1 MFEELTKNKQLWLN
15 RLSLFI
21 VGVGLILVY
30 FIFKNLGLIRGEIQT
45 FFVLVRPVIIAFAIA
60 YVLNR
65 PMIFIEEKL
74 KVISRKLF
82 KKEIASGTSRGSAIL
97 LLFLLV
103 VGVIYVL
110 FNSVIPPIIKNLRL
124 LLESLPMFKESINYY
139 IDEFGPYV
147 QSFIT
152 QEQIDQISNF
162 VTHFLSSLG
171 TYVLQLGTGVITN
184 VTGFAI
190 STLTTIILSIYFLK
204 DKEILINSVDKGAQ
218 ALLSPRLLKVTGFAI
233 STLTTI
239 ILSIYFLKD
248 KEILINSVDKGAQAL
263 LSPRLLKRMKQLLHD
278 LDIVFG
284 GFLIAQL
291 IAAILAGVFST
302 LILLVI
308 RHPFAILVGLVTGV
322 TNVIPYIGPILGAL
336 LGCVLGLFSSLNLA
350 ILSLILLTI
359 YQQLDAN
366 VIQPKLLSNS
376 VGLNPVWVLI
386 AILIGGHYLGMVGM
400 IVSIPSAALAQIYL
414 TRRYHRLKNQQKI

>member
-1 MFEELTKNKQLWLN
+1 MLEQLKKNKQLWLN
-15 RLSLFI
+15 CLSIFI
-21 VGVGLILVY
+21 VGVGLI
-30 FIFKNLGLIRGEIQT
+30 FIYYILKNLCLITNQIHT
-45 FFVLVRPVIIAFAIA
+45 FILLISPVIIAFGIA

-65 PMIFIEEKL
+65 PMIYIEKKL
-74 KVISRKLF
+74 KDLSRKIF
-82 KKEIASGTSRGSAIL
+82 KKELASGASRGFTIL
-97 LLFLLV
+97 LLFILV
-103 VGVIYVL
+103 VGSIYVL
-110 FNSVIPPIIKNLRL
+110 FNSIIPPIMKNLRL
-124 LLESLPMFKESINYY
+124 LLESLPMFQESMNYY
-139 IDEFGPYV
+139 IKELGPYV
-147 QSFIT
+147 ESFIN
-152 QEQIDQISNF
+152 QQQIDQISNF
-162 VTHFLSSLG
+162 ITNLLSAIG
-171 TYVLQLGTGVITN
+171 TQILQLGTGVITN

-218 ALLSPRLLKVTGFAI
+218 ALLSPRLLK
-233 STLTTI
+233 
-239 ILSIYFLKD
+239 
-248 KEILINSVDKGAQAL
+248 
-263 LSPRLLKRMKQLLHD
+263 RMKQLLHD
-278 LDIVFG
+278 LDVVFG

>member
-1 MFEELTKNKQLWLN
+1 MLEQLKKNKQLWLN
-15 RLSLFI
+15 CLSIFI
-21 VGVGLILVY
+21 VGVGLI
-30 FIFKNLGLIRGEIQT
+30 FIYYILNNLGLITDQIHT
-45 FFVLVRPVIIAFAIA
+45 FILLIRPVIIAFGIA

-65 PMIFIEEKL
+65 PMIYIDKKL
-74 KVISRKLF
+74 KDLSRKIF
-82 KKEIASGTSRGSAIL
+82 KKELASGASRGFTIL
-97 LLFLLV
+97 LLFILV
-103 VGVIYVL
+103 VGSIYVL
-110 FNSVIPPIIKNLRL
+110 FNSIIPPIMKNLRL
-124 LLESLPMFKESINYY
+124 LLESLPMFQESMNYY
-139 IDEFGPYV
+139 IKELGPYV
-147 QSFIT
+147 ESFIN
-152 QEQIDQISNF
+152 QQQIDQISNF
-162 VTHFLSSLG
+162 ITNLLSTIG
-171 TYVLQLGTGVITN
+171 TQILQLGTGVITN

-218 ALLSPRLLKVTGFAI
+218 ALLSPRLLK
-233 STLTTI
+233 
-239 ILSIYFLKD
+239 
-248 KEILINSVDKGAQAL
+248 
-263 LSPRLLKRMKQLLHD
+263 RMKQLLHD
-278 LDIVFG
+278 LDVVFG

>member
-1 MFEELTKNKQLWLN
+1 MLEQLKKNKQLWLN
-15 RLSLFI
+15 CLSIFI
-21 VGVGLILVY
+21 VGVGLI
-30 FIFKNLGLIRGEIQT
+30 FIYYILKNLGLITNQIHT
-45 FFVLVRPVIIAFAIA
+45 FILLIRPVIIAFGIA

-65 PMIFIEEKL
+65 PMIYIEKKL
-74 KVISRKLF
+74 KDLSRKIF
-82 KKEIASGTSRGSAIL
+82 KKELASGASRGITIL
-97 LLFLLV
+97 LLFILV
-103 VGVIYVL
+103 VGSIYVL
-110 FNSVIPPIIKNLRL
+110 FNSIIPPIMKNLRL
-124 LLESLPMFKESINYY
+124 LLESLPMFQESMNYY
-139 IDEFGPYV
+139 IKELGPYV
-147 QSFIT
+147 ESFIN
-152 QEQIDQISNF
+152 QQQIDQISNF
-162 VTHFLSSLG
+162 ITNLLSTIG
-171 TYVLQLGTGVITN
+171 TQILQLGTGVITN

-218 ALLSPRLLKVTGFAI
+218 ALLSPRLLK
-233 STLTTI
+233 
-239 ILSIYFLKD
+239 
-248 KEILINSVDKGAQAL
+248 
-263 LSPRLLKRMKQLLHD
+263 RMKQLLHD
-278 LDIVFG
+278 LDVVFG

>member
-1 MFEELTKNKQLWLN
+1 MLEQLKKNKQLWLN
-15 RLSLFI
+15 CLSIFI
-21 VGVGLILVY
+21 VGVGLI
-30 FIFKNLGLIRGEIQT
+30 FIYYILKNLGLITDQIHT
-45 FFVLVRPVIIAFAIA
+45 FILLIRPVIIAFGIA

-65 PMIFIEEKL
+65 PMIYIEKKL
-74 KVISRKLF
+74 KDLSRKIF
-82 KKEIASGTSRGSAIL
+82 KKELASGASRGVTIL
-97 LLFLLV
+97 ILFILV
-103 VGVIYVL
+103 VGSIYIL
-110 FNSVIPPIIKNLRL
+110 FNSIIPPIMKNLRL
-124 LLESLPMFKESINYY
+124 LLESLPMFQESMNYY
-139 IDEFGPYV
+139 IKELGPYV
-147 QSFIT
+147 ESFIN
-152 QEQIDQISNF
+152 QQQIDQISNF
-162 VTHFLSSLG
+162 ITNLLSTIG
-171 TYVLQLGTGVITN
+171 TQILQLGTGVITN

-204 DKEILINSVDKGAQ
+204 DKEILINS
-218 ALLSPRLLKVTGFAI
+218 L
-233 STLTTI
+233 
-239 ILSIYFLKD
+239 
-248 KEILINSVDKGAQAL
+248 DKGAQAL

-278 LDIVFG
+278 LDVVFG

>member
-1 MFEELTKNKQLWLN
+1 MLEQLKKNKQLWLN
-15 RLSLFI
+15 CLSIFI
-21 VGVGLILVY
+21 VGVGLI
-30 FIFKNLGLIRGEIQT
+30 FIYYILNNLGLITDQIHT
-45 FFVLVRPVIIAFAIA
+45 FILLIRPVIIAFGIA

-65 PMIFIEEKL
+65 PMIYIEKKL
-74 KVISRKLF
+74 KDLSRKIF
-82 KKEIASGTSRGSAIL
+82 KKELASGASRGFTIL
-97 LLFLLV
+97 LLFILV
-103 VGVIYVL
+103 VGSIYVL
-110 FNSVIPPIIKNLRL
+110 FNSIIPPIMKNLRL
-124 LLESLPMFKESINYY
+124 LLESLPMFQESMNYY
-139 IDEFGPYV
+139 IKELGPYV
-147 QSFIT
+147 ESFIN
-152 QEQIDQISNF
+152 QQQIDQISNF
-162 VTHFLSSLG
+162 ITNLLSMIG
-171 TYVLQLGTGVITN
+171 TQILQLGTGVITN

-218 ALLSPRLLKVTGFAI
+218 ALLSPRLLK
-233 STLTTI
+233 
-239 ILSIYFLKD
+239 
-248 KEILINSVDKGAQAL
+248 
-263 LSPRLLKRMKQLLHD
+263 RMKQLLHD
-278 LDIVFG
+278 LDVVFG

>member
-1 MFEELTKNKQLWLN
+1 MLEQLKKNKQLWLN
-15 RLSLFI
+15 CLSIFI
-21 VGVGLILVY
+21 VGVGLI
-30 FIFKNLGLIRGEIQT
+30 FIYYILKNLGLITNQIHT
-45 FFVLVRPVIIAFAIA
+45 FILLIRPVIIAFGIA

-65 PMIFIEEKL
+65 PMIYIEKKL
-74 KVISRKLF
+74 KDLSRKIF
-82 KKEIASGTSRGSAIL
+82 KKELASGASRGFTIL
-97 LLFLLV
+97 LLFILV
-103 VGVIYVL
+103 VGSIYVL
-110 FNSVIPPIIKNLRL
+110 FNSIIPPIMKNLRL
-124 LLESLPMFKESINYY
+124 LLESLPMFQESMNYY
-139 IDEFGPYV
+139 IKELGPYV
-147 QSFIT
+147 ESFIN
-152 QEQIDQISNF
+152 QQQIDQISNF
-162 VTHFLSSLG
+162 ITNLLSAIG
-171 TYVLQLGTGVITN
+171 TQILQLGTGVITN

-218 ALLSPRLLKVTGFAI
+218 ALLSPRLLK
-233 STLTTI
+233 
-239 ILSIYFLKD
+239 
-248 KEILINSVDKGAQAL
+248 
-263 LSPRLLKRMKQLLHD
+263 RMKQLLHD
-278 LDIVFG
+278 LDVVFG

-308 RHPFAILVGLVTGV
+308 RHPFAILVGLLTGV
-322 TNVIPYIGPILGAL
+322 TNAIPYIGPILGAL

>member
-1 MFEELTKNKQLWLN
+1 MLEQLKKNKQLWLN
-15 RLSLFI
+15 CLSIFI
-21 VGVGLILVY
+21 VGVGLI
-30 FIFKNLGLIRGEIQT
+30 FIYYILNNLGLITDQIHT
-45 FFVLVRPVIIAFAIA
+45 FILLIRPVIIAFGIA

-65 PMIFIEEKL
+65 PMIYIDKKL
-74 KVISRKLF
+74 KDLSRKIF
-82 KKEIASGTSRGSAIL
+82 KKELASGASRGFTIL
-97 LLFLLV
+97 LLFILV
-103 VGVIYVL
+103 VGSIYVL
-110 FNSVIPPIIKNLRL
+110 FNSIIPPIMKNLRL
-124 LLESLPMFKESINYY
+124 LLESLPMFQESMNYY
-139 IDEFGPYV
+139 IKELGPYV
-147 QSFIT
+147 ESFIN
-152 QEQIDQISNF
+152 QQQIDQISNF
-162 VTHFLSSLG
+162 ITNLLSTIG
-171 TYVLQLGTGVITN
+171 TQILQLGTGVITN

-204 DKEILINSVDKGAQ
+204 DKEILINS
-218 ALLSPRLLKVTGFAI
+218 L
-233 STLTTI
+233 
-239 ILSIYFLKD
+239 
-248 KEILINSVDKGAQAL
+248 DKGAQAL

-278 LDIVFG
+278 LDVVFG

>member
-1 MFEELTKNKQLWLN
+1 MLEQLKKNKQLWLN
-15 RLSLFI
+15 CLSIFI
-21 VGVGLILVY
+21 VGVGLI
-30 FIFKNLGLIRGEIQT
+30 FIYYILNNLGLITDQIHT
-45 FFVLVRPVIIAFAIA
+45 FILLIRPVIIAFGIA

-65 PMIFIEEKL
+65 PMIYIEKKL
-74 KVISRKLF
+74 KDLSRKIF
-82 KKEIASGTSRGSAIL
+82 KKELASGSSRGFTIL
-97 LLFLLV
+97 LLFILV
-103 VGVIYVL
+103 VGSIYVL
-110 FNSVIPPIIKNLRL
+110 FNSIIPPIMKNLRL
-124 LLESLPMFKESINYY
+124 LLESLPMFQESMNYY
-139 IDEFGPYV
+139 IKELGPYV
-147 QSFIT
+147 ESFIN
-152 QEQIDQISNF
+152 QQQIDQISNF
-162 VTHFLSSLG
+162 ITNLLSTIG
-171 TYVLQLGTGVITN
+171 TQILQLGTGVITN

-218 ALLSPRLLKVTGFAI
+218 ALLSPRLLK
-233 STLTTI
+233 
-239 ILSIYFLKD
+239 
-248 KEILINSVDKGAQAL
+248 
-263 LSPRLLKRMKQLLHD
+263 RMKQLLHD
-278 LDIVFG
+278 LDVVFG

>member
-1 MFEELTKNKQLWLN
+1 MLEQLKKNKQLWLN
-15 RLSLFI
+15 CLSIFI
-21 VGVGLILVY
+21 VGVGLI
-30 FIFKNLGLIRGEIQT
+30 FIYYILKNLGLITNQIHT
-45 FFVLVRPVIIAFAIA
+45 FILLIRPVIIAFGIA

-65 PMIFIEEKL
+65 PMIYIEKKL
-74 KVISRKLF
+74 KDLSRKIF
-82 KKEIASGTSRGSAIL
+82 KKELASGASRGFTIL
-97 LLFLLV
+97 LLFILV
-103 VGVIYVL
+103 VGSIYVL
-110 FNSVIPPIIKNLRL
+110 FNSIIPPIMKNLRL
-124 LLESLPMFKESINYY
+124 LLESLPMFQESMNYY
-139 IDEFGPYV
+139 IKELGPYV
-147 QSFIT
+147 ESFIN
-152 QEQIDQISNF
+152 QQQIDQISNF
-162 VTHFLSSLG
+162 ITNLLSAIG
-171 TYVLQLGTGVITN
+171 TQILQLGTGVITN

-218 ALLSPRLLKVTGFAI
+218 ALLSPRLLK
-233 STLTTI
+233 
-239 ILSIYFLKD
+239 
-248 KEILINSVDKGAQAL
+248 
-263 LSPRLLKRMKQLLHD
+263 RMKQLLHD
-278 LDIVFG
+278 LDVVFG

-308 RHPFAILVGLVTGV
+308 RHPFALLVGLVTGV

>member
-1 MFEELTKNKQLWLN
+1 MLEQLKKNKQLWLN
-15 RLSLFI
+15 CLSIFI
-21 VGVGLILVY
+21 VGVGLI
-30 FIFKNLGLIRGEIQT
+30 FIYYILKNLGLITDQIHT
-45 FFVLVRPVIIAFAIA
+45 FILLIRPVIIAFGIA

-65 PMIFIEEKL
+65 PMIYIEKKL
-74 KVISRKLF
+74 KDLSRKIF
-82 KKEIASGTSRGSAIL
+82 KKELASGASRGITIL
-97 LLFLLV
+97 LLFILV
-103 VGVIYVL
+103 VGSIYVL
-110 FNSVIPPIIKNLRL
+110 FNSIIPPIMKNLRL
-124 LLESLPMFKESINYY
+124 LLESLPMFQESMNYY
-139 IDEFGPYV
+139 IKELGPYV
-147 QSFIT
+147 ESFIN
-152 QEQIDQISNF
+152 QQQIDQISNF
-162 VTHFLSSLG
+162 ITNLLSTIG
-171 TYVLQLGTGVITN
+171 TQILQLGTGVITN

-218 ALLSPRLLKVTGFAI
+218 ALLSPRLLK
-233 STLTTI
+233 
-239 ILSIYFLKD
+239 
-248 KEILINSVDKGAQAL
+248 
-263 LSPRLLKRMKQLLHD
+263 RMKQLLHD
-278 LDIVFG
+278 LDVVFG

>member
-1 MFEELTKNKQLWLN
+1 MLEQLKKNKQLWLN
-15 RLSLFI
+15 CLSIFI
-21 VGVGLILVY
+21 VGVGLI
-30 FIFKNLGLIRGEIQT
+30 FIYYILKNLGLITDQIHT
-45 FFVLVRPVIIAFAIA
+45 FILLIRPVIIAFGIA

-65 PMIFIEEKL
+65 PMIYIEKKL
-74 KVISRKLF
+74 KDLSRKIF
-82 KKEIASGTSRGSAIL
+82 KKELASGASRGFTIL
-97 LLFLLV
+97 LLFILV
-103 VGVIYVL
+103 VGSIYVL
-110 FNSVIPPIIKNLRL
+110 FNSIIPPIMKNLRL
-124 LLESLPMFKESINYY
+124 LLESLPMFQESMNYY
-139 IDEFGPYV
+139 IKELGPYV
-147 QSFIT
+147 ESFIN
-152 QEQIDQISNF
+152 QQQIDQISNF
-162 VTHFLSSLG
+162 ITNLLSTIG
-171 TYVLQLGTGVITN
+171 TQILQLGTGVITN

-218 ALLSPRLLKVTGFAI
+218 ALLSPRLLK
-233 STLTTI
+233 
-239 ILSIYFLKD
+239 
-248 KEILINSVDKGAQAL
+248 
-263 LSPRLLKRMKQLLHD
+263 RMKQLLHD
-278 LDIVFG
+278 LDVVFG

>member
-1 MFEELTKNKQLWLN
+1 MFEQLKKNKQLWLN
-15 RLSLFI
+15 SLSLFI
-21 VGVGLILVY
+21 VGVGLI
-30 FIFKNLGLIRGEIQT
+30 FIYYILKNLGLITNQIHT
-45 FFVLVRPVIIAFAIA
+45 FILLIRPVIIAFGIA

-65 PMIFIEEKL
+65 PMIYIEKKL
-74 KVISRKLF
+74 KDLSRKIF
-82 KKEIASGTSRGSAIL
+82 KKELASGASRGFTIL
-97 LLFLLV
+97 LLFILV
-103 VGVIYVL
+103 VGSIYVL
-110 FNSVIPPIIKNLRL
+110 FNSIIPPIMKNLRL
-124 LLESLPMFKESINYY
+124 LLESLPMFQESMNYY
-139 IDEFGPYV
+139 IKELGPYV
-147 QSFIT
+147 ESFIN
-152 QEQIDQISNF
+152 QQQIDQISNF
-162 VTHFLSSLG
+162 ITNLLSAIG
-171 TYVLQLGTGVITN
+171 TQILQLGTGVITN

-218 ALLSPRLLKVTGFAI
+218 ALLSPRLLK
-233 STLTTI
+233 
-239 ILSIYFLKD
+239 
-248 KEILINSVDKGAQAL
+248 
-263 LSPRLLKRMKQLLHD
+263 RMKQLLHD
-278 LDIVFG
+278 LDVVFG

>member
-1 MFEELTKNKQLWLN
+1 MLEQLKKNKQLWLN
-15 RLSLFI
+15 CLSIFI
-21 VGVGLILVY
+21 VGVGLI
-30 FIFKNLGLIRGEIQT
+30 FIYYILKNLGLITNQIHT
-45 FFVLVRPVIIAFAIA
+45 FILLIRPVIIAFGIA

-65 PMIFIEEKL
+65 PMIYIEKKL
-74 KVISRKLF
+74 KDLSRKIF
-82 KKEIASGTSRGSAIL
+82 KKELASGASRGFTIL
-97 LLFLLV
+97 LLFILV
-103 VGVIYVL
+103 VGSIYVL
-110 FNSVIPPIIKNLRL
+110 FNSIIPPIMKNLRL
-124 LLESLPMFKESINYY
+124 LLESLPMFQESMNYY
-139 IDEFGPYV
+139 IKELGPYV
-147 QSFIT
+147 ESFIN
-152 QEQIDQISNF
+152 QQQIDQISNF
-162 VTHFLSSLG
+162 ITNLLSTIG
-171 TYVLQLGTGVITN
+171 TQILQLGTGVITN

-218 ALLSPRLLKVTGFAI
+218 ALLSPRLLK
-233 STLTTI
+233 
-239 ILSIYFLKD
+239 
-248 KEILINSVDKGAQAL
+248 
-263 LSPRLLKRMKQLLHD
+263 RMKQLLHD
-278 LDIVFG
+278 LDVVFG

>member
-1 MFEELTKNKQLWLN
+1 MFEQLKKNKQLWLN
-15 RLSLFI
+15 SLSIFI
-21 VGVGLILVY
+21 VGVCLL
-30 FIFKNLGLIRGEIQT
+30 FIYYLLKNLGLITDQIHT
-45 FFVLVRPVIIAFAIA
+45 FILLIRPIIIAFGIA
-60 YVLNR
+60 YVLNH
-65 PMIFIEEKL
+65 PMMYIEKKL
-74 KVISRKLF
+74 KLFSRKVF
-82 KKEIASGTSRGSAIL
+82 KKELPSGASRGFTIL
-97 LLFLLV
+97 LLFILV
-103 VGVIYVL
+103 VGAIYVL
-110 FNSVIPPIIKNLRL
+110 FNSIIPPIMKNLRL
-124 LLESLPMFKESINYY
+124 LLESLPMFQDSINYY
-139 IDEFGPYV
+139 IKELGPYV
-147 QSFIT
+147 ESFIN
-152 QEQIDQISNF
+152 QQQIDQITNF
-162 VTHFLSSLG
+162 ITNLLSTIGTH
-171 TYVLQLGTGVITN
+171 VLQLGTGVITN

-204 DKEILINSVDKGAQ
+204 DKEILIDSMNKGAQ
-218 ALLSPRLLKVTGFAI
+218 TLLSPKLLVR
-233 STLTTI
+233 
-239 ILSIYFLKD
+239 
-248 KEILINSVDKGAQAL
+248 V
-263 LSPRLLKRMKQLLHD
+263 KQLLHD
-278 LDIVFG
+278 LDVVFG

-302 LILLVI
+302 LILIVI

-322 TNVIPYIGPILGAL
+322 ANVIPYVGPILGAL

-414 TRRYHRLKNQQKI
+414 TRRYHRLKTEEKI

>member
-1 MFEELTKNKQLWLN
+1 MLEQLKKNKQLWLN
-15 RLSLFI
+15 CLSIFI
-21 VGVGLILVY
+21 VGVGLI
-30 FIFKNLGLIRGEIQT
+30 FIYYILKNLGLITNQIHT
-45 FFVLVRPVIIAFAIA
+45 FILLIRPVIIAFGIA

-65 PMIFIEEKL
+65 PMIYIEKKL
-74 KVISRKLF
+74 KDLSRKIF
-82 KKEIASGTSRGSAIL
+82 KKELASGASRGFTIL
-97 LLFLLV
+97 VLFILV
-103 VGVIYVL
+103 VGSIYVL
-110 FNSVIPPIIKNLRL
+110 FNSIIPPIMKNLRL
-124 LLESLPMFKESINYY
+124 LLESLPMFQESMNYY
-139 IDEFGPYV
+139 IKELGPYV
-147 QSFIT
+147 ESFIN
-152 QEQIDQISNF
+152 QQQIDQISNF
-162 VTHFLSSLG
+162 ITNLLSAIG
-171 TYVLQLGTGVITN
+171 TQILQLGTGVITN

-218 ALLSPRLLKVTGFAI
+218 ALLSPRLLK
-233 STLTTI
+233 
-239 ILSIYFLKD
+239 
-248 KEILINSVDKGAQAL
+248 
-263 LSPRLLKRMKQLLHD
+263 RMKQLLHD
-278 LDIVFG
+278 LDVVFG

>member
-1 MFEELTKNKQLWLN
+1 MFELLKKNKQLWLN
-15 RLSLFI
+15 CLSIFT

-30 FIFKNLGLIRGEIQT
+30 YILKNLGFITHEIHAFILLI
-45 FFVLVRPVIIAFAIA
+45 RPVIIAFGIA
-60 YVLNR
+60 YILNR
-65 PMIFIEEKL
+65 PLIYIEKNL
-74 KVISRKLF
+74 KSLSRKIF
-82 KKEIASGTSRGSAIL
+82 KKDLASGASRGITIL
-97 LLFLLV
+97 ILFFLV
-103 VGVIYVL
+103 VGFICIL
-110 FNSVIPPIIKNLRL
+110 FNSIIPPIMKNLRL
-124 LLESLPMFKESINYY
+124 LLESLPLFQESINYY
-139 IDEFGPYV
+139 IKELGPYV
-147 QSFIT
+147 ETFVNQ
-152 QEQIDQISNF
+152 QQIDQISNF
-162 VTHFLSSLG
+162 ITNLLSTVG

-204 DKEILINSVDKGAQ
+204 DKEILIKSLDKGAQ
-218 ALLSPRLLKVTGFAI
+218 ALLSQK
-233 STLTTI
+233 
-239 ILSIYFLKD
+239 
-248 KEILINSVDKGAQAL
+248 Q
-263 LSPRLLKRMKQLLHD
+263 LKRVKQLLHD

-291 IAAILAGVFST
+291 IAAILAGIFST

-308 RHPFAILVGLVTGV
+308 RHPFAILVGMVTGV
-322 TNVIPYIGPILGAL
+322 ANVIPYIGPILGAL
-336 LGCVLGLFSSLNLA
+336 LGFILGLFSSLNLA
-350 ILSLILLTI
+350 ILSLVLLTI

-414 TRRYHRLKNQQKI
+414 TRRYHRLKDQQKI

>member
-1 MFEELTKNKQLWLN
+1 MLEQLKKNKQLWLN
-15 RLSLFI
+15 CLSIFI
-21 VGVGLILVY
+21 VGVGLI
-30 FIFKNLGLIRGEIQT
+30 FIYYILKNLGLITNQIHT
-45 FFVLVRPVIIAFAIA
+45 FILLIRPVIIAFGIA

-65 PMIFIEEKL
+65 PMIYIEKKL
-74 KVISRKLF
+74 KDLSRKIF
-82 KKEIASGTSRGSAIL
+82 KKELASGASRGFTIL
-97 LLFLLV
+97 LLFILV
-103 VGVIYVL
+103 VGSIYVL
-110 FNSVIPPIIKNLRL
+110 FNSIIPPIMKNLRL
-124 LLESLPMFKESINYY
+124 LLESLPMFQESMNYY
-139 IDEFGPYV
+139 IKELGPYV
-147 QSFIT
+147 ESFIN
-152 QEQIDQISNF
+152 QQQIDQISNF
-162 VTHFLSSLG
+162 ITNLLSAIG
-171 TYVLQLGTGVITN
+171 TQILQLGTGVITN

-218 ALLSPRLLKVTGFAI
+218 ALLSPRLLK
-233 STLTTI
+233 
-239 ILSIYFLKD
+239 
-248 KEILINSVDKGAQAL
+248 
-263 LSPRLLKRMKQLLHD
+263 RMKQLLHD
-278 LDIVFG
+278 LDVVFG

-336 LGCVLGLFSSLNLA
+336 LGCVLGLFSSLKLA

>member
-1 MFEELTKNKQLWLN
+1 MLVILEQLKKNKQLWLN
-15 RLSLFI
+15 CLSIFI
-21 VGVGLILVY
+21 VGVGLI
-30 FIFKNLGLIRGEIQT
+30 FIYYILKNLGLITNQIHT
-45 FFVLVRPVIIAFAIA
+45 FILLIRPVIIAFGIA

-65 PMIFIEEKL
+65 PMIYIEKKL
-74 KVISRKLF
+74 KDLSRKIF
-82 KKEIASGTSRGSAIL
+82 KKELASGASRGFTIL
-97 LLFLLV
+97 LLFILV
-103 VGVIYVL
+103 VGSIYVL
-110 FNSVIPPIIKNLRL
+110 FNSIIPPIMKNLRL
-124 LLESLPMFKESINYY
+124 LLESLPMFQESMNYY
-139 IDEFGPYV
+139 IKELGPYV
-147 QSFIT
+147 ESFIN
-152 QEQIDQISNF
+152 QQQIDQISNF
-162 VTHFLSSLG
+162 ITNLLSAIG
-171 TYVLQLGTGVITN
+171 TQILQLGTGVITN

-218 ALLSPRLLKVTGFAI
+218 ALLSPRLLK
-233 STLTTI
+233 
-239 ILSIYFLKD
+239 
-248 KEILINSVDKGAQAL
+248 
-263 LSPRLLKRMKQLLHD
+263 RMKQLLHD
-278 LDIVFG
+278 LDVVFG

>member
-1 MFEELTKNKQLWLN
+1 MLEQLKKNKQLWLN
-15 RLSLFI
+15 CLSIFI
-21 VGVGLILVY
+21 VGVGLI
-30 FIFKNLGLIRGEIQT
+30 FIYYILNNLGLITDQIHT
-45 FFVLVRPVIIAFAIA
+45 FILLIRPVIIAFGIA

-65 PMIFIEEKL
+65 PMIYIDKKL
-74 KVISRKLF
+74 KDLSRKIF
-82 KKEIASGTSRGSAIL
+82 KKELASGASRGFTIL
-97 LLFLLV
+97 LLFILV
-103 VGVIYVL
+103 VGSIYVL
-110 FNSVIPPIIKNLRL
+110 FNSIIPPIMKNLRL
-124 LLESLPMFKESINYY
+124 LLESLPMFQESMNYY
-139 IDEFGPYV
+139 IKELGPYV
-147 QSFIT
+147 ESFIN
-152 QEQIDQISNF
+152 QQQIDQISNF
-162 VTHFLSSLG
+162 ITNLLSTIG
-171 TYVLQLGTGVITN
+171 TQILQLGTGVITN

-218 ALLSPRLLKVTGFAI
+218 ALLSPRLLK
-233 STLTTI
+233 
-239 ILSIYFLKD
+239 
-248 KEILINSVDKGAQAL
+248 
-263 LSPRLLKRMKQLLHD
+263 RMKQLLHD
-278 LDIVFG
+278 LDVVFG
-284 GFLIAQL
+284 GFLTAQL